1 MNRIKFF
8 MKTSLVLACSPNVI
22 VTMFQ
27 SCFFFNGC
35 YTFNGGWYKMHQLYQ
50 CKGMFCI
57 LSSLA
62 WYTPCPVPG
71 FSTIHTTIHPR
82 LITSQNLLF
91 LHSLFFFFLIL
102 YNDILFNAIILIYA
116 ISLLNLV
123 MKIMHLENK
132 RPFVVIV

>member
-1 MNRIKFF
+1 

-22 VTMFQ
+22 VTMFTNHA
-27 SCFFFNGC
+27 FFFLMAVILLMEGGTKCIN
-35 YTFNGGWYKMHQLYQ
+35 YTSAKECFAYSPVLLDTLPV
-50 CKGMFCI
+50 
-57 LSSLA
+57 LSLVLVQSIQQFIPGLSL
-62 WYTPCPVPG
+62 
-71 FSTIHTTIHPR
+71 
-82 LITSQNLLF
+82 LKNLLF

>member
-1 MNRIKFF
+1 MEGGTKCINYTSAKECFAYSPVLLD
-8 MKTSLVLACSPNVI
+8 TLPVLSLVLV
-22 VTMFQ
+22 Q
-27 SCFFFNGC
+27 SIQQFIPG
-35 YTFNGGWYKMHQLYQ
+35 
-50 CKGMFCI
+50 
-57 LSSLA
+57 LSL
-62 WYTPCPVPG
+62 
-71 FSTIHTTIHPR
+71 
-82 LITSQNLLF
+82 LKNLLF